1 MFQKRRRRRPPHP
14 SRPPLRQQR
23 YRRPRWSAAEAAI
36 SAAAA
41 LAALTTCLAFADAA
55 LPEGTV
61 PLSLVHS
68 PLRRAKSLPSVAGS
82 VDLVDVLNLASTP
95 PGIET
100 STGMC
105 EARPTDDEGD
115 SGDPSAAV
123 ADTAFKISSR
133 AVASVPT
140 AQVFPG
146 GFPADFSVLATFRA
160 DQNSKSTLLAVYSDE
175 GELVFTIKV
184 GRRMRMVYKG
194 QISRQAR
201 KIKFGPN
208 LSDGK

>member
-1 MFQKRRRRRPPHP
+1 MP
-14 SRPPLRQQR
+14 
-23 YRRPRWSAAEAAI
+23 I
-36 SAAAA
+36 
-41 LAALTTCLAFADAA
+41 
-55 LPEGTV
+55 
-61 PLSLVHS
+61 VHS
-68 PLRRAKSLPSVAGS
+68 PLRRAKSLPFVAGS
-82 VDLVDVLNLASTP
+82 VDLVDLLNLAATP
-95 PGIET
+95 PGIEA
-100 STGMC
+100 SAGMC
-105 EARPTDDEGD
+105 EARPTDATG
-115 SGDPSAAV
+115 SAA
-123 ADTAFKISSR
+123 ADAAFKISSR
-133 AVASVPT
+133 AAASVPT

-175 GELVFTIKV
+175 GELVFTLKV

>member
-1 MFQKRRRRRPPHP
+1 MSHP
-14 SRPPLRQQR
+14 LHHLVALSREIL
-23 YRRPRWSAAEAAI
+23 AVAI
-36 SAAAA
+36 
-41 LAALTTCLAFADAA
+41 
-55 LPEGTV
+55 
-61 PLSLVHS
+61 
-68 PLRRAKSLPSVAGS
+68 AGS

-105 EARPTDDEGD
+105 EARPTDGD
-115 SGDPSAAV
+115 GDGD

-146 GFPADFSVLATFRA
+146 GFPSDFSVLATFRA

-175 GELVFTIKV
+175 GELVLTLKV

-194 QISRQAR
+194 QVSRQAR

>member
-1 MFQKRRRRRPPHP
+1 M
-14 SRPPLRQQR
+14 
-23 YRRPRWSAAEAAI
+23 
-36 SAAAA
+36 
-41 LAALTTCLAFADAA
+41 
-55 LPEGTV
+55 
-61 PLSLVHS
+61 
-68 PLRRAKSLPSVAGS
+68 
-82 VDLVDVLNLASTP
+82 DLVDVLNLASTP

-100 STGMC
+100 SIGMC
-105 EARPTDDEGD
+105 EARPTEDEDD
-115 SGDPSAAV
+115 AR

-140 AQVFPG
+140 AQVFPD

-175 GELVFTIKV
+175 GELVFTLKV

>member
-1 MFQKRRRRRPPHP
+1 MPF
-14 SRPPLRQQR
+14 
-23 YRRPRWSAAEAAI
+23 
-36 SAAAA
+36 
-41 LAALTTCLAFADAA
+41 
-55 LPEGTV
+55 
-61 PLSLVHS
+61 
-68 PLRRAKSLPSVAGS
+68 VAGS
-82 VDLVDVLNLASTP
+82 VDLVGVLNLASTP

-105 EARPTDDEGD
+105 EARPTDGDGDSD

-175 GELVFTIKV
+175 GELVFTLKV
-184 GRRMRMVYKG
+184 GRRMRMVYQG
-194 QISRQAR
+194 QLSRQPR